1 MSHFAKVE
9 NGIVTQVIVA
19 EQDFIDTGAVGHGWI
34 QTSYNTLG
42 NQHPEGRPLRGN
54 YAGIGFTYDEV
65 NDVFI
70 APKPFD
76 NWILNGNWLWEPPIA
91 MPVDEYFYKWNQ
103 EATAWEK
110 GDLRPIPEPTPE
122 PVVEAPVEA
131 VVESA
136 PAVEAVVEPEAVV
149 EAPVEPSAVEVV
161 TPVEPEVIIDAS
173 APADTATASTTQ
185 G

>member
-76 NWILNGNWLWEPPIA
+76 NWVINGNWLWEPPIA

-122 PVVEAPVEA
+122 PVVKTPV
-131 VVESA
+131 
-136 PAVEAVVEPEAVV
+136 EAVV
-149 EAPVEPSAVEVV
+149 EAPVEVVAEPVVEVPVELSEPEVV
-161 TPVEPEVIIDAS
+161 TPVEPEVIIDAP
-173 APADTATASTTQ
+173 AEVPADTATTSTTQ

>member
-76 NWILNGNWLWEPPIA
+76 NWVMNGNWLWEPPIA
-91 MPVDEYFYKWNQ
+91 MPVDEYFYKWDQ
-103 EATAWEK
+103 EATAWIQ
-110 GDLRPIPEPTPE
+110 GDLRPIPEP
-122 PVVEAPVEA
+122 VVEVPVEA

-149 EAPVEPSAVEVV
+149 EAPVVEVV

>member
-54 YAGIGFTYDEV
+54 YAGIGYTYDDV

-76 NWILNGNWLWEPPIA
+76 NWVLDTATWLWNPPIA
-91 MPVDEYFYKWNQ
+91 MPVDEYFYTWNQ
-103 EATAWEK
+103 ETTAWVQ
-110 GDLRPIPEPTPE
+110 GDLRPIPEPI

-131 VVESA
+131 VVEPVAESA
-136 PAVEAVVEPEAVV
+136 PVTEAVVEPEAVV
-149 EAPVEPSAVEVV
+149 E
-161 TPVEPEVIIDAS
+161 TPVE
-173 APADTATASTTQ
+173 TTPQ
-185 G
+185 EPV

>member
-19 EQDFIDTGAVGHGWI
+19 EEDFIATGAVGHGWV

-70 APKPFD
+70 APKPFE
-76 NWILNGNWLWEPPIA
+76 NWILNGNWLWEPPIP
-91 MPVDEYFYKWNQ
+91 MPQDAYFYKWDQ
-103 EATAWEK
+103 EATAWVQ
-110 GDLRPIPEPTPE
+110 GDLRPIPEPIPE

-131 VVESA
+131 VVE
-136 PAVEAVVEPEAVV
+136 PEAVV
-149 EAPVEPSAVEVV
+149 ETPVEVPAEVVVETPVSAVEVV

-173 APADTATASTTQ
+173 APADTATASTPK

>member
-76 NWILNGNWLWEPPIA
+76 NWILNGNWLWEPPIP
-91 MPVDEYFYKWNQ
+91 MPQDAYFYTWDQ
-103 EATAWEK
+103 EATAWVQ
-110 GDLRPIPEPTPE
+110 GDLRPIPEPT
-122 PVVEAPVEA
+122 VEAPVEA
-131 VVESA
+131 VVEA
-136 PAVEAVVEPEAVV
+136 PI
-149 EAPVEPSAVEVV
+149 VEVV
-161 TPVEPEVIIDAS
+161 TPVEPEVIITVPADNS
-173 APADTATASTTQ
+173 ADTATASTTQ

>member
-54 YAGIGFTYDEV
+54 YAGIGYTYDDV

-76 NWILNGNWLWEPPIA
+76 NWVLDTATWLWNPPIA
-91 MPVDEYFYKWNQ
+91 MPVDEYFYTWNQ
-103 EATAWEK
+103 ESTAWVQ
-110 GDLRPIPEPTPE
+110 GDLRPIPEPI

-131 VVESA
+131 VVEPVAESA
-136 PAVEAVVEPEAVV
+136 PVTEAVVEPEAVV
-149 EAPVEPSAVEVV
+149 E
-161 TPVEPEVIIDAS
+161 TPVE
-173 APADTATASTTQ
+173 TTPQ
-185 G
+185 EPV